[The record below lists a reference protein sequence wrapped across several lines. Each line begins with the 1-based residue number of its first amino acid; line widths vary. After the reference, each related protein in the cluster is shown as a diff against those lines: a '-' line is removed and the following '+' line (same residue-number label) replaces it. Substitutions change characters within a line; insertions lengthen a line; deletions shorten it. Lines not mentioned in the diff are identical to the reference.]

1 MLAPA
6 ERPLEWA
13 ARHSPERIVAVGVLA
28 LRIRRYQSE
37 SAPPGLA
44 SIPGLRVTVR
54 GHAERPLWHESTG
67 LYGFLRLPPDELR
80 VEVADPAGRFQ
91 AQAVLAQVPDRGAVQ
106 EALEAGAVP
115 APGSAKPLILDIAL
129 RPAIGMA
136 LPPGTSA
143 VWGVVT
149 NGGRP
154 VAGALLTLATVFQ
167 GAADSIAGMSGPD
180 GSYLLVLPA
189 EVINRSVNPPQRQFE
204 RTLTVHAPRPTL
216 ADALTKEGFLAGQPA
231 NPFGLTPAQRT
242 ALFMPRN
249 FQLRDSG
256 GTLHPQVGGQNPSAS
271 VSVGKQVRLDIE
283 LLP

>member
-1 MLAPA
+1 MI
-6 ERPLEWA
+6 R
-13 ARHSPERIVAVGVLA
+13 VGVPSKGRLMQDCFDWFGTRGVA
-28 LRIRRYQSE
+28 MRR
-37 SAPPGLA
+37 AG
-44 SIPGLRVTVR
+44 
-54 GHAERPLWHESTG
+54 
-67 LYGFLRLPPDELR
+67 
-80 VEVADPAGRFQ
+80 ADREYSG
-91 AQAVLAQVPDRGAVQ
+91 VIEGI
-106 EALEAGAVP
+106 EGAVP
-115 APGSAKPLILDIAL
+115 GHVPGAHNIPF
-129 RPAIGMA
+129 
-136 LPPGTSA
+136 TS
-143 VWGVVT
+143 
-149 NGGRP
+149 
-154 VAGALLTLATVFQ
+154 
-167 GAADSIAGMSGPD
+167 ISGPD